1 MEEKNNENLSGDYI
15 AGFVD
20 GEGCFALKF
29 RRDVKKNL
37 ENGKIRTYFYWGVE
51 FAIVLRQ
58 DDVEILEKIK
68 NIFKCGT
75 ITYSNG
81 EVRFSIQNSKSLSE
95 VIIPFF
101 EKYKLHAKK
110 AKDFLLWQEAVF
122 ILNKYRDGT
131 VNSRVGKRGF
141 IKKEIKQEDTV
152 RLSEIRDS
160 MITYKSKRPKA
171 FKWKVTWMLLIK
183 NRGR

>member
-95 VIIPFF
+95 IVIPFF
-101 EKYKLHAKK
+101 EKHKLYGKK
-110 AKDFLLWQEAVF
+110 AKDFLLWREAVL
-122 ILNKYRDGT
+122 IINKYRDGI
-131 VNSRVGKRGF
+131 VNARVGKRGF
-141 IKKEIKQEDTV
+141 MKKEMDQGDIEK
-152 RLSEIRDS
+152 LSQIRDN
-160 MITYKSKRPKA
+160 MIVYKSKRPRA
-171 FKWKVTWMLLIK
+171 FKWKVT
-183 NRGR
+183 